1 MGGVNGAIRAC
12 MNHEGLVTAPPPPP
26 GVSQALR
33 PLECEVRAALEREP
47 GDDGFS
53 LVTDSRTWSDN
64 DDPRKK
70 TKLSSQRIEDANK
83 YSDNRIMCQSDIVT
97 YRLL

>member
-33 PLECEVRAALEREP
+33 PLEREVRSALQREP
-47 GDDGFS
+47 NACRARFP
-53 LVTDSRTWSDN
+53 LAA
-64 DDPRKK
+64 
-70 TKLSSQRIEDANK
+70 I
-83 YSDNRIMCQSDIVT
+83 
-97 YRLL
+97 YR